1 MALTVGQSGQAA
13 RARGTLLLADIS
25 GYTGFLQGVADAHH
39 ALILEADEPP
49 VAYALMSSLLDAMVT
64 AVVPPF
70 RLAKFEGDAIFAVA
84 PDPEFAL
91 RGADVLAC
99 LRACHGAF
107 TARLAEANSLWTCTC
122 GSCARVHELGLKF
135 VLHHGDY
142 VVQPI
147 AGREELLGPEV
158 NIAHRLLKN
167 HAIDEWCAAVS
178 GADRRGARGSGCLG
192 GGHGRHDRD
201 IRARPADSRPRPPAG
216 LGLFSHRRWLHR
228 GARHQLGS
236 GMGSGP

>member
-167 HAIDEWCAAVS
+167 HAVDLIGVRPYALLTDAALVALGVS
-178 GADRRGARGSGCLG
+178 AEGMVATTETYE
-192 GGHGRHDRD
+192 HVPP
-201 IRARPADSRPRPPAG
+201 IPAHVLPLA
-216 LGLFSHRRWLHR
+216 
-228 GARHQLGS
+228 
-236 GMGSGP
+236 